1 MNNTLSP
8 EEVKEVVRMTID
20 ELMAR
25 NMLCDPY
32 TDILKQTE
40 AKITKFFNSEGDAD
54 GVGKILKEL
63 SDDAYID
70 IIYLQYR
77 DGKTIEWIAEA
88 MDRNESTI
96 IRNKKRIITT
106 IHSKL
111 K

>member
-1 MNNTLSP
+1 MEHSLSP
-8 EEVKEVVRMTID
+8 EAVKEVVRMTID

-40 AKITKFFNSEGDAD
+40 AKIIKFFNSEGDAD

-96 IRNKKRIITT
+96 IRNKKRLITT
-106 IHSKL
+106 IHGKL